1 MAHLSVG
8 NNNYLSEKAVPKSI
22 AQSSKMPTGA
32 EPFVVYMAAPLY
44 EPSSNV

>member
-22 AQSSKMPTGA
+22 AQSSKMPTVA
-32 EPFVVYMAAPLY
+32 ESFVVYMAAPLY
-44 EPSSNV
+44 APSSNV